1 MLIPS
6 WVKYVM
12 IVSAFYAGW
21 LVHGW
26 HTASSEV
33 KAVQHEAAVTEKR
46 TDATEKVDATG
57 AKREANQ
64 TVIYR
69 TINRE
74 VTRYVEK
81 HTSSSA
87 CVLDSEWVR
96 LHDAAATAT
105 VSEAPSADYVASN
118 AAK

>member
-6 WVKYVM
+6 WVKYVA
-12 IVSAFYAGW
+12 IFSAFYAGW

-26 HTASSEV
+26 YAASGEV
-33 KAVQHEAAVTEKR
+33 KEVQHAAVVAEKR
-46 TDATEKVDATG
+46 ADATNNVDNKG
-57 AKREANQ
+57 AKREASQ
-64 TVIYR
+64 DVVYR
-69 TINRE
+69 TINKE

-81 HTSSSA
+81 RTGSAA

-105 VSEAPSADYVASN
+105 IPDATGADYVASN